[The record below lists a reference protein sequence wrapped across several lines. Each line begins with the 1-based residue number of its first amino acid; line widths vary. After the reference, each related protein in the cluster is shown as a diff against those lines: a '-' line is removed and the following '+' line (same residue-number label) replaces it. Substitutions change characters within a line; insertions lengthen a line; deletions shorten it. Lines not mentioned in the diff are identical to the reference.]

1 MKFLK
6 NSFSKNCLNS
16 IKILPIIFLVSLSAS
31 KVLSEIPDEYKITS
45 SLPACAGS
53 GYKKWN
59 SCYGEFKFPRI
70 IYRGEWKNGTFHGKG
85 ILKEAWGDIY
95 VGDFK
100 NNLSEGYGK
109 QYGYKNG
116 KKDGGWWGGEIK
128 NDYLNGKG
136 IRVYPNGSK
145 EEGNFKDHELNGKG
159 IFTYTDGTIEE
170 GNFKDGEL
178 NGKGI
183 VTFSNGD
190 IKKGNFKNGELNGKG
205 IITFAIG
212 TKSEGNFKDGELNGK
227 GIIAYASGDIEKG
240 NFKNDQLNGKG
251 TKILSNEDR
260 YTGQFTDGLRNG
272 YGKYTYRNKV
282 IYEGE
287 SLDDSF
293 HGKGSMTWPN
303 SDKYVGQWVKDYM
316 KGQGTYFYESGTVY
330 VGEFNNDNP
339 EGRGTI
345 TYFNGDKYTGNFL
358 NGNEEG
364 QGMMLYKNGD
374 KYTGQWKKGL
384 SHGKGKMV
392 YENGTF
398 YKGLWKDGEPLE
410 GKTTLAKFTTTEK
423 YYALILGNNEY
434 QKLEKLDNA
443 VTDASDLAKVLKEK
457 YGFETTLLLD
467 QTADETR
474 DALIKFTQNRKSTDN
489 ILIYYAG
496 HGQLN
501 KKQKRGYWLPID
513 ASEQLDSKWISNNNI
528 KDYITSSKAKHILL
542 VVDSCFSGSLMRG
555 GGEKRSI
562 EKLTENTLKRLQ
574 KLKTRLVI
582 TSGGN
587 EYVADGIGG
596 SKNSVF
602 AEPLIKALNNN
613 NDVIRSGELFLRV
626 RNYVVNNADQTPNQS
641 LIHGTGHDGG
651 EFLFFPNK

>member
-16 IKILPIIFLVSLSAS
+16 IKILPIIFLVSLSTS

-70 IYRGEWKNGTFHGKG
+70 VYKGEWKNGTFHGKG

-100 NNLSEGYGK
+100 NNLADGYGK
-109 QYGYKNG
+109 QYEYKDG
-116 KKDGGWWGGEIK
+116 KKTGGWWGGEIK
-128 NDYLNGKG
+128 NDLLNGKG
-136 IRVYPNGSK
+136 IIVHANGAK
-145 EEGNFKDHELNGKG
+145 EEGNFKDNELNGKG
-159 IFTYTDGTIEE
+159 IITYANGDIGKGNYKGGELDGKGVTVYANGSREE
-170 GNFKDGEL
+170 GNFKA
-178 NGKGI
+178 
-183 VTFSNGD
+183 
-190 IKKGNFKNGELNGKG
+190 GELNGKG
-205 IITFAIG
+205 IITWESGEKYIG
-212 TKSEGNFKDGELNGK
+212 DWVKGYRTGK
-227 GIIAYASGDIEKG
+227 GKYFYASGGVYEGDFFENYAHGNGVITWEDGEKYTG
-240 NFKNDQLNGKG
+240 EWAEGYRSGKG
-251 TKILSNEDR
+251 K
-260 YTGQFTDGLRNG
+260 
-272 YGKYTYRNKV
+272 
-282 IYEGE
+282 
-287 SLDDSF
+287 
-293 HGKGSMTWPN
+293 
-303 SDKYVGQWVKDYM
+303 
-316 KGQGTYFYESGTVY
+316 YFYVSGTVY
-330 VGEFNNDNP
+330 EGDFLEDNFEGKGVILYASGTKYSGEFSKNS
-339 EGRGTI
+339 EH
-345 TYFNGDKYTGNFL
+345 
-358 NGNEEG
+358 G
-364 QGMMLYKNGD
+364 QGEMLYKNGD
-374 KYTGQWKKGL
+374 KYIGYFKDGYQNGQ
-384 SHGKGKMV
+384 GKMV
-392 YENGTF
+392 YANGQI
-398 YKGLWKDGEPLE
+398 YEGLWKDGEPLE

-443 VTDASDLAKVLKEK
+443 VTDAEDLAKVLKEK

-555 GGEKRSI
+555 GGEKPSV

-613 NDVIRSGELFLRV
+613 NDVIRSGELFLQV
-626 RNYVVNNADQTPNQS
+626 RNYVVNNADQTPNSS